1 MLYQRYFLKMN
12 QSNMTS
18 LISLLLIFCV
28 GLFILTSVDLLLK
41 GENRISS
48 DRLSKLL
55 GFLCTSGTCV
65 VIYGSKCY

>member
-1 MLYQRYFLKMN
+1 MN

-28 GLFILTSVDLLLK
+28 GLFILISIDLIPK
-41 GENRISS
+41 ESRISS
-48 DRLSKLL
+48 DRLGKLL

-65 VIYGSKCY
+65 VIYGSKCTENKRCIKLNP